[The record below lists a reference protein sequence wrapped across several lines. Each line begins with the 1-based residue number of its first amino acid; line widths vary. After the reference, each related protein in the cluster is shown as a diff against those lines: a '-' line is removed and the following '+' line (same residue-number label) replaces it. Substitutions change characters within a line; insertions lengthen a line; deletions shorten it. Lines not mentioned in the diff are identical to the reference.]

1 MFAMYKIGPVIFMH
15 DSTITILM
23 SYGDEYLVPLDGD
36 KHAPLSYYGN
46 GDCDFRLIGDM
57 RVL

>member
-1 MFAMYKIGPVIFMH
+1 MYKIGPVIFMH

>member
-1 MFAMYKIGPVIFMH
+1 MYKIGPVIFTY
-15 DSTITILM
+15 DSTISILM
-23 SYGDEYLVPLDGD
+23 TYGDEYLIPLSDG

-57 RVL
+57 RIP